1 MYLLILIV
9 SSPLCVVHI
18 RCHLILIQMYTH
30 LYLSAGLHVAKY
42 VHILITHVSL
52 FTYIYIYILYNSEAH
67 SRNSSLFVVL
77 CIAFTPA
84 SCMPFPPPFAQFTFP
99 FN

>member
-18 RCHLILIQMYTH
+18 RCHLILIQIYTH

-52 FTYIYIYILYNSEAH
+52 FTYNSEAH